1 MCPGS
6 KAATSTSERESHT
19 YILTYSFP
27 CQDLSNAGL
36 MQGMEKGSG
45 SRSGLLWEVERILLE
60 CKGLDCL
67 PQVLVMENV
76 PGVIGANNLEP
87 FNQWLNALERMGYTN
102 YYKILNASDYG
113 IPQNRR
119 RCFMVSILGQY
130 SFSFPKKVKLRYFI
144 KDFIEK
150 KVDETYYLSDEIV
163 SMFERHSE
171 EQRNKGNGFE
181 FKPTDG
187 SGAAHTITTR
197 EGQRTDDN
205 YLYDGEE
212 EENPS

>member
-1 MCPGS
+1 
-6 KAATSTSERESHT
+6 
-19 YILTYSFP
+19 
-27 CQDLSNAGL
+27 

-45 SRSGLLWEVERILLE
+45 TRSGLLWEVERILLE

-163 SMFERHSE
+163 AEFE
-171 EQRNKGNGFE
+171 QYVDK
-181 FKPTDG
+181 
-187 SGAAHTITTR
+187 
-197 EGQRTDDN
+197 EGKKN
-205 YLYDGEE
+205 
-212 EENPS
+212 ENPS